1 MKCPFC
7 TNMENKV
14 IDSRLSKDG
23 QVIRRRRECNDCGRR
38 FTTYERIEEVLP
50 MVVKSDGRR
59 EPFDHSKVVRGIQ
72 AACEKRAVALSVI
85 EQLVDDIEKQL
96 QDTGEREVDSSLI
109 GEEVLNG
116 LAEIDDVA
124 YIRYASIFRN
134 FADLGEFA
142 TELNSMLLE
151 RERRAK
157 AKVGGSGS

>member
-23 QVIRRRRECNDCGRR
+23 QVIRRRRECNDCGKR

-50 MVVKSDGRR
+50 MVIKSDGRR
-59 EPFDHSKVVRGIQ
+59 EVFDHSKVVAGIR
-72 AACEKRAVALSVI
+72 AACEKRAVPLSVT
-85 EQLVDDIEKQL
+85 EQLVDDIERQL
-96 QDTGEREVDSSLI
+96 QDTGEKEVDSSLI
-109 GEEVLNG
+109 GEEVLVR

-134 FADLGEFA
+134 FRDLGEFA
-142 TELNSMLLE
+142 KELNAMLDE
-151 RERRAK
+151 RMRRRQEM
-157 AKVGGSGS
+157 VGPRS

>member
-23 QVIRRRRECNDCGRR
+23 QVIRRRRECNDCGKR

-59 EPFDHSKVVRGIQ
+59 EPFDRAKVVGGIR
-72 AACEKRAVALSVI
+72 AACEKRAVALAEI
-85 EQLVDDIEKQL
+85 ERVVDDIERQL
-96 QDTGEREVDSSLI
+96 QETGEKEVDSATI
-109 GEEVLNG
+109 GEEVLVR

-124 YIRYASIFRN
+124 YIRYASIFRS
-134 FADLGEFA
+134 FADIDEFA
-142 TELNSMLLE
+142 RELNGMVE
-151 RERRAK
+151 QRRRAR
-157 AKVGGSGS
+157 S